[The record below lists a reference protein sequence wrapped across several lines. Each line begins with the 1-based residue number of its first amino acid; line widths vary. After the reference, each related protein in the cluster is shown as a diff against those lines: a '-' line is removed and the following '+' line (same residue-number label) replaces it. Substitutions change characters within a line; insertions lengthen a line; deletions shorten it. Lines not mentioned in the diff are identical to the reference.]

1 MNTLILD
8 KKEILL
14 MDFLKKEL
22 NKTEEQKQIEKIEK
36 QKIVLEENTQRNS
49 IRSATEELERC
60 FCNSFEKYGTQT
72 AILGLSLKSTRD
84 DILAH
89 IPESRI
95 EYDYLNENYEKI
107 LNKIKKIYINDE
119 KAKMQLQQIEIQKQI
134 EQEQLQR
141 AKDEKFERTCNAIGL
156 ILKWSLIIIF
166 APVILLFM
174 FIAGLAKGK

>member
-1 MNTLILD
+1 MGAVAMS
-8 KKEILL
+8 E
-14 MDFLKKEL
+14 KEL
-22 NKTEEQKQIEKIEK
+22 LLIDTINKEKNRTEEEK
-36 QKIVLEENTQRNS
+36 QCRVREFDVADKENKQRS
-49 IRSATEELERC
+49 CIKSAKEELERC

-72 AILGLSLKSTRD
+72 AILGLSLKNTRD
-84 DILAH
+84 DILSH

-107 LNKIKKIYINDE
+107 LNKIKKIYTNDE

-141 AKDEKFERTCNAIGL
+141 EKDEKFERTCNAIGS
-156 ILKWSLIIIF
+156 ILKWTLIIIF
-166 APVILLFM
+166 APIILLFM

>member
-1 MNTLILD
+1 MNNKELLLID
-8 KKEILL
+8 TIKKE
-14 MDFLKKEL
+14 
-22 NKTEEQKQIEKIEK
+22 NNRTEEEK
-36 QKIVLEENTQRNS
+36 QCRFREFDIADKENKQRS
-49 IRSATEELERC
+49 FIKSAEEELERC

-89 IPESRI
+89 IPENRI

-107 LNKIKKIYINDE
+107 LNKIKKIYTNDE
-119 KAKMQLQQIEIQKQI
+119 KAKMQLQQLEIQKQG
-134 EQEQLQR
+134 
-141 AKDEKFERTCNAIGL
+141 EKFERTCNAIGS
-156 ILKWSLIIIF
+156 ILKWSLIIVF

>member
-1 MNTLILD
+1 MGAVAMS
-8 KKEILL
+8 E
-14 MDFLKKEL
+14 KEL
-22 NKTEEQKQIEKIEK
+22 LLIDTINKEKNRTEEEK
-36 QKIVLEENTQRNS
+36 QCRVREFDVADKENKQRS
-49 IRSATEELERC
+49 CIKSAKEELERC

-72 AILGLSLKSTRD
+72 AILGLSLKNTRD
-84 DILAH
+84 DILSH

-119 KAKMQLQQIEIQKQI
+119 KAKMQLQQIKTQKQI

-141 AKDEKFERTCNAIGL
+141 AKDEKFERTCNTIGL

-166 APVILLFM
+166 APIILLFM

>member
-1 MNTLILD
+1 MNNKDL
-8 KKEILL
+8 LL
-14 MDFLKKEL
+14 MDTIKKE
-22 NKTEEQKQIEKIEK
+22 NNRTEEEK
-36 QKIVLEENTQRNS
+36 QCRIKEFDVADKENKQRS
-49 IRSATEELERC
+49 CIKSADEELERC

-84 DILAH
+84 DILSH

-107 LNKIKKIYINDE
+107 LNKIKKIYINNE

-141 AKDEKFERTCNAIGL
+141 AKDEKFERTCNAIGS

>member
-1 MNTLILD
+1 MGAIAMN
-8 KKEILL
+8 E
-14 MDFLKKEL
+14 KEL
-22 NKTEEQKQIEKIEK
+22 LLIDTINKEKNRTEEEK
-36 QKIVLEENTQRNS
+36 QCRVREFNIDDKENKQRSS
-49 IRSATEELERC
+49 IKSATEELERC

-119 KAKMQLQQIEIQKQI
+119 KAKMQLQQIEIQKQA

-141 AKDEKFERTCNAIGL
+141 EKDEKFERTCNAIGS

-166 APVILLFM
+166 APIILLFM
-174 FIAGLAKGK
+174 FIAGLSKGK

>member
-1 MNTLILD
+1 MNDKELLLID
-8 KKEILL
+8 TIKKENNQT
-14 MDFLKKEL
+14 DE
-22 NKTEEQKQIEKIEK
+22 EK
-36 QKIVLEENTQRNS
+36 QCRVSEFDIADKENKQRTS
-49 IRSATEELERC
+49 IQSATEELERC

-89 IPESRI
+89 ISESRI

-107 LNKIKKIYINDE
+107 LNKIRKIYINDE

-134 EQEQLQR
+134 EQEQIQR
-141 AKDEKFERTCNAIGL
+141 KKDEKFERTCNAIGS
-156 ILKWSLIIIF
+156 ILKWTLIIIF
-166 APVILLFM
+166 APIVLLFM

>member
-1 MNTLILD
+1 MGVIAMNEKELLLIDTINKEKNRTEEEKQCRIREFDVAD
-8 KKEILL
+8 KK
-14 MDFLKKEL
+14 
-22 NKTEEQKQIEKIEK
+22 NK
-36 QKIVLEENTQRNS
+36 QRS
-49 IRSATEELERC
+49 SVQSATEELERC
-60 FCNSFEKYGTQT
+60 FCNSFEKYGAQT

-119 KAKMQLQQIEIQKQI
+119 KAKMQLQEIEIQKKI

-141 AKDEKFERTCNAIGL
+141 EKDEKFERTCNAIGS

-166 APVILLFM
+166 APIILLFM
-174 FIAGLAKGK
+174 FISGLSKGK

>member
-1 MNTLILD
+1 MGVLAMN
-8 KKEILL
+8 E
-14 MDFLKKEL
+14 KEL
-22 NKTEEQKQIEKIEK
+22 LFIDTYKKSKKRTKEEK
-36 QKIVLEENTQRNS
+36 QARLKEQEIADKEDKQRSS
-49 IRSATEELERC
+49 IKSAVEELERC

-134 EQEQLQR
+134 EQEQLQLEQ
-141 AKDEKFERTCNAIGL
+141 DEKFEKTCNAIGS

-166 APVILLFM
+166 APIILLFM
-174 FIAGLAKGK
+174 FIAGLSKGK